1 MSAVFPADTAGGVL
15 DMTGSGNTWG
25 WKIGTVADC
34 PALILTYPDNPLALY
49 LVQAT
54 GGMRAFLWEV
64 GQPVPDIPH
73 TSVLPTFAVHGDI
86 LVGDIVA
93 LMSNPMTYF
102 IRADAGIPV
111 SAVTQ
116 IFSSRNI
123 PGNEGDEGVQKGST
137 ITMAPQTGG
146 SDNDGY
152 LSLCAYGSGSG
163 ADANMVRFER
173 RTAANT
179 IAESARFDKDGHLVP
194 GSDAAYDFGLPG
206 KRVRTIFTR
215 SLRRGDAGHNFID
228 ERSFAADNAITG
240 WTTLCTISPSTV
252 TGVYTGFSVSMHAAG
267 DTGSVGNGVRKSEW
281 YASIANGPPTVSIIG
296 TDEVAG
302 FGAAQLRLLA
312 SGNDV
317 LVQAASSNGTGS
329 LGGLID
335 VVTRIGKP
343 SGTAATFEIT

>member
-1 MSAVFPADTAGGVL
+1 MSAIFPADTAGGVL
-15 DMTGSGNTWG
+15 DMTGSGNAWN
-25 WKIGTVADC
+25 WEIGTVADC
-34 PALILTYPDNPLALY
+34 PALILTYPGSPLEIYFVIAE
-49 LVQAT
+49 
-54 GGMRAFLWEV
+54 GGIRMFQWEA
-64 GQPVPDIPH
+64 GLPVPLIPH
-73 TSVLPTFAVHGDI
+73 TGVLPTQATHGDVI
-86 LVGDIVA
+86 LGDIIA

-111 SAVTQ
+111 TAVTQ

-146 SDNDGY
+146 ADNDGGM
-152 LSLCAYGSGSG
+152 SLCVYGSGTG
-163 ADANMVRFER
+163 PLANALRFQR

-179 IAESARFDKDGHLVP
+179 IEDTGYFDKLGNYIP
-194 GSDAAYDFGLPG
+194 GLDAGYDFGAPE
-206 KRVRTIFTR
+206 KRIRTIFTR
-215 SLRRGDAGHNFID
+215 RSRRGNAGHDYID

-252 TGVYTGFSVSMHAAG
+252 TGVYTMFTVSMQAAG
-267 DTGSVGNGVRKSEW
+267 DTGSVGNGHRKSEW
-281 YASIANGPPTVSIIG
+281 TVSISNGAPVASIVG
-296 TDEVAG
+296 TDTVVGA
-302 FGAAQLRLLA
+302 GAAQLRLLA

-317 LVQAASSNGTGS
+317 LVQAASSNLTNS

-343 SGTAATFEIT
+343 SGTSATFEIT

>member
-1 MSAVFPADTAGGVL
+1 MSAIFPADSAGGVL

-73 TSVLPTFAVHGDI
+73 TSVLPTLAIHGDI
-86 LVGDIVA
+86 FVGDIVA

-111 SAVTQ
+111 TAVTQ

-123 PGNEGDEGVQKGST
+123 PGNEGDTGVQKGST

-146 SDNDGY
+146 TDNDGY
-152 LSLCAYGSGSG
+152 ISLCAYGSGTG
-163 ADANMVRFER
+163 PDANMVRFVR
-173 RTAANT
+173 RSGTDT
-179 IAESARFDKDGHLVP
+179 VAETARFDKSGN
-194 GSDAAYDFGLPG
+194 YLPG
-206 KRVRTIFTR
+206 ADATYDVGSPEKRIRTIFTR
-215 SLRRGDAGHNFID
+215 RTRRGAAGHDYID

-252 TGVYTGFSVSMHAAG
+252 TGVYTMHTVEMYANG
-267 DTGSVGNGVRKSEW
+267 DTGSVGNGARWSRW
-281 YASIANGPPTVSIIG
+281 TISISNGAPVCSIVG
-296 TDEVAG
+296 SDTVAG
-302 FGAAQLRLLA
+302 SGAAQLRLLA

-317 LVQAASSNGTGS
+317 LVQAASANLTNS

-335 VVTRIGKP
+335 VVTRVGKP
-343 SGTAATFEIT
+343 SGTSATFEIT